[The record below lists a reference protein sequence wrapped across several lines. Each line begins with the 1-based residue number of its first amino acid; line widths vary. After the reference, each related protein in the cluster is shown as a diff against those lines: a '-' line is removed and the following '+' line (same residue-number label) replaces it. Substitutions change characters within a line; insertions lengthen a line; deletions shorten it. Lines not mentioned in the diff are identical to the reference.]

1 MERRAVRLVLLVL
14 LLASRSDVRELDV
27 GIGTVPIGRAVI
39 TVASFVSRWCGRES
53 SVDRS
58 IDRGRGVWS

>member
-1 MERRAVRLVLLVL
+1 MERGTVRLMLLLL

-27 GIGTVPIGRAVI
+27 GIGTVPIRRAVI
-39 TVASFVSRWCGRES
+39 TVASFVSRRCGGES
-53 SVDRS
+53 RVDRS